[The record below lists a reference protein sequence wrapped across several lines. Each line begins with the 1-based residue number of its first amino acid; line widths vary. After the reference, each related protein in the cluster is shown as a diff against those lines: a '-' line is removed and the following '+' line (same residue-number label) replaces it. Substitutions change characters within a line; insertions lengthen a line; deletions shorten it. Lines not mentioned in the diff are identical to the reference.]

1 MVPTLITI
9 AQFLEKFDVGL
20 RIGAFQRHFVWGQHR
35 ASGTDSVALLTDNL
49 LTSFLSHKRYFL
61 QSITVYDT
69 LLVDGQQRVTFLL
82 LLLRYLGYDS
92 TFSMSFD
99 NREEAQ
105 AFLSQREFNDIV
117 EDALEASQDVYLY
130 KRTLRYFTQRL
141 AGIDRKAFLDFILNS
156 VDFLLISLPDNTNVI
171 TIYRM
176 MNGTKAPMLAS
187 DIIKADLMR
196 IASDSSQPDAYDWKI
211 NSMRLRYAAE
221 WNAWVRWWMR
231 SDVREYYSSL
241 GEEGVDLL
249 LKLCL
254 RSGRENYFQ
263 PVEYNEFHSKI
274 TKSQAKPYHEAK
286 HFFHLLRQVQRRFEE
301 AFTDAE
307 TYNRIRAIM
316 LLQER
321 EDAYRFLHDYF
332 VDCTIDDK
340 ELVRYY
346 KLSFLGLKIEEI
358 AQGVSASERFDDLL
372 ASLSMADVYHSDTK
386 RDVFNLLLRLNIDED
401 IKLGRKFDF
410 SVWNNRSLEHIYS
423 KSKVWHIGADGR
435 LLDGNDND
443 MRMHRQALERDR
455 SFMPRESIVNYDGTI
470 LSEHCIGN
478 LVLLYG
484 VNNASFGNASFE
496 QKKAM
501 FLSPGD
507 ATVFRSRNLLH
518 SVCVFAGNSWGA
530 KSIVDNY
537 NLTLK
542 NLKTYYGY

>member
-1 MVPTLITI
+1 MAPTLINI
-9 AQFLEKFDVGL
+9 SQFLEKYERGL
-20 RIGAFQRHFVWGQHR
+20 RIGTFQRHFVWGQAR
-35 ASGTDSVALLTDNL
+35 ASGTDSVALLTENL
-49 LTSFLSHKRYFL
+49 LTSFESNKRYFL
-61 QSITVYDT
+61 QNITVYHS
-69 LLVDGQQRVTFLL
+69 LLVDGQQRVTYIL
-82 LLLRYLGYDS
+82 LLLRYLGF
-92 TFSMSFD
+92 TPAFSLSFD
-99 NREEAQ
+99 NRVEAQ
-105 AFLSQREFNDIV
+105 EFLSKIDHSDIK
-117 EDALEASQDVYLY
+117 EDAFEMSQDVYLY
-130 KRTLRYFTQRL
+130 KRILRYFTTRL
-141 AGIDRKAFLDFILNS
+141 ADVNHKSFLEYVLHS
-156 VDFLLISLPDNTNVI
+156 VDFLLISLPENTDVI
-171 TIYRM
+171 MIYRM
-176 MNGTKAPMLAS
+176 MNGTKAPMEVS

-196 IASDSSQPDAYDWKI
+196 IASDSSQPDAYEWKI
-211 NSMRLRYAAE
+211 NSMRMRYAGE
-221 WNAWVRWWMR
+221 WNSWVRWWTR
-231 SDVREYYSSL
+231 SDVRDYYSSM
-241 GEEGVDLL
+241 GEQGVDLL

-254 RSGRENYFQ
+254 RSDSGNHHT
-263 PVEYNEFHSKI
+263 PLEYNEFHSRI
-274 TKSQAKPYHEAK
+274 MESQAFPYHEAK

-316 LLQER
+316 LLQES
-321 EDAYRFLHDYF
+321 EDAYAFLYDYF
-332 VDCTIDDK
+332 VKCTIDEE
-340 ELVRYY
+340 ELLRYY
-346 KLSFLGLKIEEI
+346 KLSFLGLSIKEI
-358 AQGVSASERFDDLL
+358 ARRESAAERFDDLV

-423 KSKVWHIGADGR
+423 KSKVWHVGADGR
-435 LLDGNDND
+435 MLDGNDNEI
-443 MRMHRQALERDR
+443 RMHRQALQHDH
-455 SFMPRESIVNYDGTI
+455 SFMPRDSIVNHDGTT